1 MASFESRVIAILLAA
16 VAASVWLPPV
26 EAQQQPLG
34 FAVER
39 FYPAAPGSGWFIM
52 DDLNMSGGLGGAI
65 TLTTGYSRNPLE
77 PIVSDAAS
85 VNLGIA
91 GTYDRYRAYLN
102 FPMPLAV
109 SGTNGTLGGYPFSAP
124 LVSPGTSPDII
135 TDPRI
140 GFEMRITGAPGNGLR
155 IGAGA
160 QLIFPSGERTDYTSD
175 SRYRGMFRFLAAG
188 DRDSVSYAGQVGLH
202 VRTLDDSPVPESPNG
217 NEFLFGASIGRRF
230 SLQKGWKG
238 MIGTEIYGETA
249 FHSFLDKQRTGVEG
263 LVTARLEKAGS
274 PLRFKLG
281 IGHGVVQHFGAPE
294 WRILFGMELLGQM
307 VRQ

>member
-1 MASFESRVIAILLAA
+1 MASFESRLIAIFMA
-16 VAASVWLPPV
+16 VLVTGASPPSA
-26 EAQQQPLG
+26 EAQQQQQG
-34 FAVER
+34 FEVER
-39 FYPAAPGSGWFIM
+39 FYPAAPGSGWFVM
-52 DDLNMSGGLGGAI
+52 DDLNMSGGLGGAV
-65 TLTTGYSRNPLE
+65 TLTTGYSRNSLE
-77 PIVSDAAS
+77 HVVSDAAF

-91 GTYDRYRAYLN
+91 GTYDRYLAYLN

-109 SGTNGTLGGYPFSAP
+109 SGTKGTLGGYPFSAP

-135 TDPRI
+135 TDPRV
-140 GFEMRITGAPGNGLR
+140 GFEMRIAGAPGNRLR

-160 QLIFPSGERTDYTSD
+160 QLIFPSGERADYTSD

-188 DRDSVSYAGQVGLH
+188 DRGSVSYAGQVGLH

-238 MIGTEIYGETA
+238 MVGTEIYGETA

-281 IGHGVVQHFGAPE
+281 TGHGVVQHFGAPE
-294 WRILFGMELLGQM
+294 WRILFGMEFLGQM
-307 VRQ
+307 LRQ